1 MAFEKHLL
9 LPSAVHLSSYD
20 FFNSRKKDVQSCM
33 HFYADALFI
42 SYLPFAKKIDFKI
55 ADKPEITTRPKSVDV
70 KEGGNVTFSCN
81 SAANPSPTTSWTK
94 DESPITNNLR
104 ISFSVVNKV
113 FTITNVNRNDSGKY
127 RCVANNKLGNDTS
140 EAAELKVKCEFI
152 GLSFKIWIVFN
163 VFSCFFIISVHG
175 FALKWEFFRWKR

>member
-1 MAFEKHLL
+1 
-9 LPSAVHLSSYD
+9 
-20 FFNSRKKDVQSCM
+20 M

-42 SYLPFAKKIDFKI
+42 SYLPFANKINFKI
-55 ADKPEITTRPKSVDV
+55 ADKPEITSHPKNVDI

-81 SAANPSPTTSWTK
+81 STANPLPTTSWTK
-94 DESPITNNLR
+94 DESPITKNLR

-113 FTITNVNRNDSGKY
+113 LTITNVTRNDSGKY

-140 EAAELKVKCEFI
+140 EAAELNVKCEFI

-175 FALKWEFFRWKR
+175 FALKWEFVSLEKVNTFQNN